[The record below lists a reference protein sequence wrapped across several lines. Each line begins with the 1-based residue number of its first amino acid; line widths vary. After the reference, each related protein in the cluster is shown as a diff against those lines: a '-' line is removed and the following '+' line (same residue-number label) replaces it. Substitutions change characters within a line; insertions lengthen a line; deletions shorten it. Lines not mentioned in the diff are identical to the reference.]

1 MGFAF
6 TDPSLSSTN
15 ISKERDNRMVKT
27 DKGYLI
33 RNNVG
38 R

>member
-15 ISKERDNRMVKT
+15 ISKERDMVKT